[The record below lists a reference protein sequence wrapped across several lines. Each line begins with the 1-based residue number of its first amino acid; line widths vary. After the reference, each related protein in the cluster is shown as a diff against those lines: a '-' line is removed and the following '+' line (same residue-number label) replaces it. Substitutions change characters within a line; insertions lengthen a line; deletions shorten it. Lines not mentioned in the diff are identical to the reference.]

1 MSEIIEFKG
10 RVSDQD
16 RFASL
21 VQPHFDALY
30 GAASRVAATPEDA
43 EDLVQEVCVKAFIR
57 LADLES
63 MAHRR
68 AWLLRVLYNVFIDG
82 VRRSKRSPVDL
93 ADNSHPVEDMDLADT
108 RHLQPDTETER
119 LISLD
124 LLRNAM
130 KILNKDH
137 CALLALHDI
146 DGYTVTELSTLTGLT
161 ESNIKSRLY
170 RTRSK
175 LGRLLKR
182 EAAGGAQL
190 TLVGT

>member
-30 GAASRVAATPEDA
+30 WASSRVAATPEDA

-82 VRRSKRSPVDL
+82 VRRS
-93 ADNSHPVEDMDLADT
+93 
-108 RHLQPDTETER
+108 
-119 LISLD
+119 
-124 LLRNAM
+124 
-130 KILNKDH
+130 
-137 CALLALHDI
+137 
-146 DGYTVTELSTLTGLT
+146 
-161 ESNIKSRLY
+161 
-170 RTRSK
+170 
-175 LGRLLKR
+175 
-182 EAAGGAQL
+182 
-190 TLVGT
+190 

>member
-21 VQPHFDALY
+21 VQPHFGALY

>member
-63 MAHRR
+63 MAHRQ

-93 ADNSHPVEDMDLADT
+93 AGNSHPVEDMDLADT

>member
-93 ADNSHPVEDMDLADT
+93 ADNSHPVEDMDLVDT

-161 ESNIKSRLY
+161 ESNIKSRLH

-175 LGRLLKR
+175 LGRLLRR
-182 EAAGGAQL
+182 EAAGGPQL